1 MAGYGRA
8 PKGTKKFKKVM
19 REYKKGDLHS
29 GSRKGP
35 KVTNPKQAVAIA
47 YSEAKKAS
55 RDVGKYADK
64 YQPKGKT
71 GNPHKDL
78 PCARHWG

>member
-1 MAGYGRA
+1 MAGYGKA

-19 REYKKGDLHS
+19 REYKEGKLHS

-35 KVTNPKQAVAIA
+35 KVKNPK
-47 YSEAKKAS
+47 
-55 RDVGKYADK
+55 YAEK

>member
-1 MAGYGRA
+1 MAGYGKA

-19 REYKKGDLHS
+19 REYKEGGLHS

-55 RDVGKYADK
+55 RDVGKYAEK
-64 YQPKGKT
+64 YQPKGKR
-71 GNPHKDL
+71 GNPSKDL
-78 PCARHWG
+78 PLARNWG